1 MSETDD
7 ELLKERGRRML
18 DHCEMSNV
26 RVLEFSAKRF
36 DEHSEPAIAHITSEI
51 SYLVNEDVFLNRFMW
66 KAELVDNSAAP
77 VAELNATLWWSTTS
91 AKASNLT
98 TKPRKRSLARLGSS
112 RPTRMFVNSSSRAQP
127 GSRSTPWF

>member
-51 SYLVNEDVFLNRFMW
+51 SYLVNEDAFLNRFMW

-77 VAELNATLWWSTTS
+77 VAELNATLLVEYDVREGFEPDDEAAEAIASSTRVLRGLPVCS
-91 AKASNLT
+91 
-98 TKPRKRSLARLGSS
+98 
-112 RPTRMFVNSSSRAQP
+112 
-127 GSRSTPWF
+127 